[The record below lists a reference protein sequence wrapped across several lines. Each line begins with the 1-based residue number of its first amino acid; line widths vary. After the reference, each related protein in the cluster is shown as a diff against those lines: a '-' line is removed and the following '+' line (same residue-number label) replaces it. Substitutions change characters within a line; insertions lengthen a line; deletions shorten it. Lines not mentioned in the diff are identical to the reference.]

1 MSDRIPAGA
10 IWALGATQI
19 IGYGTLYYAFSVMA
33 PLIGAEFGW
42 SPEWVFGALTI
53 ALLAGGLLAP
63 VAGHLVDRYGAVR
76 TMTAG
81 SVASAIMLAAAG
93 LATNGFAFAA
103 ALIGME
109 IASTLVLYATAFAAI
124 VQLGGKGAQ
133 RSITHL
139 TLIAGFASTLFWP
152 LTALLLTWMD
162 WHAVYFV
169 FAALNLL
176 VCAPLHLSL
185 GRIGATTAVDAS
197 PQRSAALPPPEGTL
211 EGSQRQIGF
220 GLMMLGFALEGL
232 VLSAILMQI
241 IPLLTAL
248 DLGSGALLVTS
259 VFGPAQVLSRLVNM
273 LLGRNLPSTRLAII
287 AAALL
292 PLGILVLIL
301 TAPSLAGAVLF
312 ALLFGLGSGLT
323 SITAGL
329 LPLQLLG
336 REKYGSRLGWLSS
349 ARQVA
354 SALAPFLMALMMG
367 AFGTGGALW
376 SLVALG
382 VVSVLIFV
390 LVALLPRSMAEKV
403 TPAGE
408 TA

>member
-19 IGYGTLYYAFSVMA
+19 VGYGTLYYAFSVLA

-63 VAGHLVDRYGAVR
+63 VAGQLVDRYGAVR

-81 SVASAIMLAAAG
+81 SIASAVMLAAAG
-93 LATNGFAFAA
+93 VATNGFAFAA

-109 IASTLVLYATAFAAI
+109 VASTLVLYAAAFAAI
-124 VQLGGKGAQ
+124 VQLGGKGAS

-152 LTALLLTWMD
+152 LTALLLSWMD

-185 GRIGATTAVDAS
+185 GRLKTAGSVEATQERATPA
-197 PQRSAALPPPEGTL
+197 PEGTL
-211 EGSQRQIGF
+211 EGSRRQVGF

-241 IPLLTAL
+241 IPLLSAL
-248 DLGSGALLVTS
+248 NLGSGALLVTS

-273 LLGRNLPSTRLAII
+273 LFGRNLLSTRLAIM

-292 PLGILVLIL
+292 PLGILVLIA
-301 TAPSLAGAVLF
+301 TAPSLTGAVTF
-312 ALLFGLGSGLT
+312 ALFFGLGSGLT
-323 SITAGL
+323 SITAGS

-336 REKYGSRLGWLSS
+336 RE
-349 ARQVA
+349 
-354 SALAPFLMALMMG
+354 
-367 AFGTGGALW
+367 
-376 SLVALG
+376 
-382 VVSVLIFV
+382 
-390 LVALLPRSMAEKV
+390 
-403 TPAGE
+403 
-408 TA
+408 

>member
-1 MSDRIPAGA
+1 
-10 IWALGATQI
+10 
-19 IGYGTLYYAFSVMA
+19 
-33 PLIGAEFGW
+33 
-42 SPEWVFGALTI
+42 
-53 ALLAGGLLAP
+53 
-63 VAGHLVDRYGAVR
+63 
-76 TMTAG
+76 
-81 SVASAIMLAAAG
+81 
-93 LATNGFAFAA
+93 
-103 ALIGME
+103 
-109 IASTLVLYATAFAAI
+109 
-124 VQLGGKGAQ
+124 
-133 RSITHL
+133 
-139 TLIAGFASTLFWP
+139 
-152 LTALLLTWMD
+152 
-162 WHAVYFV
+162 
-169 FAALNLL
+169 
-176 VCAPLHLSL
+176 
-185 GRIGATTAVDAS
+185 
-197 PQRSAALPPPEGTL
+197 
-211 EGSQRQIGF
+211 
-220 GLMMLGFALEGL
+220 
-232 VLSAILMQI
+232 MQI

-248 DLGSGALLVTS
+248 DLGSGGLLVTS

-292 PLGILVLIL
+292 PLGILVVIL

-390 LVALLPRSMAEKV
+390 LVALLPRTMAEKA
-403 TPAGE
+403 TPVGE